1 MKKTIILL
9 GIVLFFS
16 SLFSDILLHH
26 EVPVSITPGEKLN
39 LTLEVRDGFSNIFNV
54 KVLYRESGSLS
65 FSELDME
72 RGSETDPVFSVAI
85 IDAGS
90 FQSGIEYYFMAEL
103 HDGNEKKL
111 PQINP
116 ELNPFRIIFEMPITE
131 QSGFVLLSPDYNYSD
146 ISNDILIA
154 ISFFAVEDQ
163 IEHSTIRFFYDGE
176 DVTSLAKVFSNM
188 IVYEVKNAK
197 PGKHNYNVTAMH
209 FDGRK
214 IKSKYWVTNIKEKIL
229 ELPLNLSGK
238 ATFTSY
244 IDNVASDSEEKE
256 DSSKWANFLMN
267 LSGSYKWLNFK
278 SKLYFSSLET
288 KWMQP
293 INRYN
298 LIFQVPHF
306 DLIAGDHTPDYGTFL
321 VSCKNIRG
329 IHSKL
334 HFKNFRMFFTAGSS
348 KRSVNGKA
356 FDDSTFTDEIIL
368 NHTAGTFQRN
378 SYSLRFESGNPQSF
392 TWGLGF
398 AKNKDDIESLKEIYY
413 RSSIDTTQTVLPE
426 DNIVVS
432 TDINLALFN
441 QRFVWGAE
449 AAMSYHN
456 INIIDGA
463 MSIEEIED
471 ELNQEINFPFDP
483 IDFENIFVVNKYL
496 VPFKPG
502 LSNMAYKTFLRA
514 FFYRNFLNVSY
525 TAIGTSFNSLS
536 TNYLQ
541 KDARIISINDN
552 INLMNNRL
560 AVSLGLNF
568 ISDNLYD
575 EKEVTTTSTNYF
587 VQTLYRPDD
596 KLFFKLGLN
605 NNNSKDDF
613 EQTTEDTLNTPI
625 DINTMSIIF
634 GVGYFVENMNLVPT
648 KFSLSFSNSA
658 NSDEVS
664 ESFNYKKNNIVLS
677 ASSKFTDI
685 PLKTTLS
692 YSLTLNDNSTLELD
706 EIANEDTLI
715 VQKSTYN
722 SLYLKGELE
731 LLDETL
737 KPYFNFRYTSFGGD
751 IDSQTTQMFNLG
763 TSYSIT
769 PATFVSTDM
778 GVKFYQN
785 KEIED
790 DNYSKFTW
798 KMKVSQKF

>member
-1 MKKTIILL
+1 MKKIIILL
-9 GIVLFFS
+9 GIILFFS
-16 SLFSDILLHH
+16 SLFCDILLHH
-26 EVPVSITPGEKLN
+26 DVPVSIKPGGKLD
-39 LTLEVRDGFSNIFNV
+39 LTLEVRDGFNDVFNI
-54 KVLYRESGSLS
+54 KTLYRESGSLS

-72 RGSETDPVFSVAI
+72 KGSETDPFFSITIA
-85 IDAGS
+85 DAGS
-90 FQSGIEYYFMAEL
+90 FQSGIEYYFIAVLNNGHE
-103 HDGNEKKL
+103 ETL

-116 ELNPFRIIFEMPITE
+116 QMNPFRIISEMPVAE

-146 ISNDILIA
+146 ISDDILIA
-154 ISFFAVEDQ
+154 ISFFALEDQ

-176 DVTSLAKVFSNM
+176 DVTSQAKVFSNM
-188 IVYEVKNAK
+188 IVYEVKNVK
-197 PGKHNYNVTAMH
+197 PGKHYYNITAIH
-209 FDGRK
+209 FDGRE
-214 IKSKYWVTNIKEKIL
+214 IKSNSWVTNVKDKIL

-244 IDNVASDSEEKE
+244 IDNVANDSEEKE
-256 DSSKWANFLMN
+256 DSDKWANFLMN
-267 LSGSYKWLNFK
+267 VGGSYEWLNFK
-278 SKLYFSSLET
+278 SKLDLSSLET

-293 INRYN
+293 VNRYN
-298 LIFQVPHF
+298 LVLQVPHL
-306 DLIAGDHTPDYGTFL
+306 DLIAGDYTPNYGTFL

-334 HFKNFRMFFTAGSS
+334 YSKNFRMFFTAGSS

-356 FDDSTFTDEIIL
+356 YDDSTATGEIVL

-398 AKNKDDIESLKEIYY
+398 AKNKDDIGSLKEIYY
-413 RSSIDTTQTVLPE
+413 RSSIDSSQTVLPE
-426 DNIVVS
+426 DNIVVN

-441 QRFVWGAE
+441 QRFIWGVE
-449 AAMSYHN
+449 AAMSYYN

-463 MSIEEIED
+463 VPLDSLD
-471 ELNQEINFPFDP
+471 QDVDFPFDP
-483 IDFENIFVVNKYL
+483 IDFEDFFVVNKYM

-514 FFYRNFLNVSY
+514 FFYRNFLNISY

-552 INLMNNRL
+552 VNLMDNRL

-568 ISDNLYD
+568 VSDNIYD

-605 NNNSKDDF
+605 SNNSRDDF
-613 EQTTEDTLNTPI
+613 ESTPEDSLNTPI
-625 DINTMSIIF
+625 DITTMNIF
-634 GVGYFVENMNLVPT
+634 FGAGYLVENMNLAPT
-648 KFSLSFSNSA
+648 KFSLSFNNSA
-658 NSDEVS
+658 NSDEVN
-664 ESFNYKKNNIVLS
+664 ESFDYKKNNIVLS

-685 PLKTTLS
+685 PLETTLS
-692 YSLTLNDNSTLELD
+692 YSLTLNDNSTF
-706 EIANEDTLI
+706 EDTLI
-715 VQKSTYN
+715 VQKSSYN
-722 SLYLKGELE
+722 SLYIKGELE

-751 IDSQTTQMFNLG
+751 IDPQTTQMFNLG

-769 PATFVSTDM
+769 SATSVSTDM
-778 GVKFYQN
+778 GMKFYQN

-798 KMKVSQKF
+798 KMKISQKF

>member
-1 MKKTIILL
+1 MKKIIILF
-9 GIVLFFS
+9 GIFLFFS
-16 SLFSDILLHH
+16 SLFSDLLLHH
-26 EVPVSITPGEKLN
+26 EVPVSISPGEKLD
-39 LTLEVRDGFSNIFNV
+39 LTLEVRDGFSDIFNI
-54 KVLYRESGSLS
+54 KVLYRENGSLS

-72 RGSETDPVFSVAI
+72 KGSETDPVFSVTIA
-85 IDAGS
+85 DAGS
-90 FQSGIEYYFMAEL
+90 FQSGIEYYFIAVL
-103 HDGNEKKL
+103 YDGNEETL

-116 ELNPFRIIFEMPITE
+116 ELNPFRIISEMPITG
-131 QSGFVLLSPDYNYSD
+131 QNGFVLLSPDYNYSD
-146 ISNDILIA
+146 ISNDFLIA

-176 DVTSLAKVFSNM
+176 DVTSQVKVFSNM

-197 PGKHNYNVTAMH
+197 PGKHYYNVTGMH
-209 FDGRK
+209 FDGSK
-214 IKSKYWVTNIKEKIL
+214 IKSKYWATNVKGKIL
-229 ELPLNLSGK
+229 ELPLNLSWK

-244 IDNVASDSEEKE
+244 MDNVTSDSEEKE
-256 DSSKWANFLMN
+256 DSDKWANFLMN
-267 LSGSYKWLNFK
+267 LSGSYKKLNFK
-278 SKLYFSSLET
+278 SKLYLSSLET

-293 INRYN
+293 VNRYN
-298 LIFQVPHF
+298 LILQIPHF
-306 DLIAGDHTPDYGTFL
+306 DLIAGDRTPDYGTFL

-334 HFKNFRMFFTAGSS
+334 HFKNFRMFVTAGSS

-356 FDDSTFTDEIIL
+356 FDDSTATGDIII

-378 SYSLRFESGNPQSF
+378 SYSLRFETGNPQCF

-398 AKNKDDIESLKEIYY
+398 AKNKDDIGSLKEIYY
-413 RSSIDTTQTVLPE
+413 RSSVDTTQTVLPE
-426 DNIVVS
+426 DNIVVN

-441 QRFVWGAE
+441 QRLVWGAE

-463 MSIEEIED
+463 MSIDEIEE
-471 ELNQEINFPFDP
+471 ELDQEIDFPFDP
-483 IDFENIFVVNKYL
+483 IDFEDIFIVNKYL

-541 KDARIISINDN
+541 TDARIISINDN

-568 ISDNLYD
+568 ISDNIYD

-587 VQTLYRPDD
+587 AQTLYRPDD
-596 KLFFKLGLN
+596 KLFFKLGFN
-605 NNNSKDDF
+605 NNNSKDDYESIEGDDSRF
-613 EQTTEDTLNTPI
+613 PVE
-625 DINTMSIIF
+625 INTMNLTF
-634 GVGYFVENMNLVPT
+634 GVGYFVENINLAPT
-648 KFSLSFSNSA
+648 KFSLSFNNSA
-658 NSDEVS
+658 NSDEVN
-664 ESFNYKKNNIVLS
+664 ESFDYKKNNVVLTANS
-677 ASSKFTDI
+677 RFTDI

-706 EIANEDTLI
+706 EITDEDTLI
-715 VQKSTYN
+715 VQKSSYN

-737 KPYFNFRYTSFGGD
+737 KPYFNFRYTYFGGD
-751 IDSQTTQMFNLG
+751 IDSQTTQMLNLG

-769 PATFVSTDM
+769 SATFVSTDM

-798 KMKVSQKF
+798 KMKISQKF

>member
-1 MKKTIILL
+1 MKKIIILL
-9 GIVLFFS
+9 GIILFFS
-16 SLFSDILLHH
+16 SLFCDILLHH
-26 EVPVSITPGEKLN
+26 DVPVSIKPGGKLD
-39 LTLEVRDGFSNIFNV
+39 LTLEVRDGFNDVFNI
-54 KVLYRESGSLS
+54 KTLYRESGSLS

-72 RGSETDPVFSVAI
+72 KGSETDPFFSITIA
-85 IDAGS
+85 DAGS
-90 FQSGIEYYFMAEL
+90 FQSGIEYYFIAVLNNGHE
-103 HDGNEKKL
+103 ETL

-116 ELNPFRIIFEMPITE
+116 QMNPFRIISEMPVAE

-146 ISNDILIA
+146 ISDDILIA
-154 ISFFAVEDQ
+154 ISFFALEDQ

-176 DVTSLAKVFSNM
+176 DVTSQAKVFSNM
-188 IVYEVKNAK
+188 IVYEVKNVK
-197 PGKHNYNVTAMH
+197 PGKHYYNITAIH
-209 FDGRK
+209 FDGRE
-214 IKSKYWVTNIKEKIL
+214 IKSNSWVTNVKDKIL

-244 IDNVASDSEEKE
+244 IDNVANDSEEKE
-256 DSSKWANFLMN
+256 DSDKWANFLMN
-267 LSGSYKWLNFK
+267 VGGSYEWLNFK
-278 SKLYFSSLET
+278 SKLDFSSLET

-293 INRYN
+293 VNRYN
-298 LIFQVPHF
+298 LVLQVPHL
-306 DLIAGDHTPDYGTFL
+306 DLIAGDYTPNYGTFL

-334 HFKNFRMFFTAGSS
+334 YSKNFRMFFTAGSS

-356 FDDSTFTDEIIL
+356 YDDSTATGEIVL

-398 AKNKDDIESLKEIYY
+398 AKNKDDIGSLKEIYY
-413 RSSIDTTQTVLPE
+413 RSSIDSSQTVLPE
-426 DNIVVS
+426 DNIVVN

-441 QRFVWGAE
+441 QRFIWGVE
-449 AAMSYHN
+449 AAMSYYN

-463 MSIEEIED
+463 VPLDSLD
-471 ELNQEINFPFDP
+471 QDVDFPFDP
-483 IDFENIFVVNKYL
+483 IDFEDFFVVNKYM

-514 FFYRNFLNVSY
+514 FFYRNFLNISY

-552 INLMNNRL
+552 VNLMDNRL

-568 ISDNLYD
+568 VSDNIYD

-605 NNNSKDDF
+605 SNNSRDDF
-613 EQTTEDTLNTPI
+613 ESTPEDSLNTPI
-625 DINTMSIIF
+625 DITTMNIF
-634 GVGYFVENMNLVPT
+634 FGAGYLVENMNLAPT
-648 KFSLSFSNSA
+648 KFSLSFNNSA
-658 NSDEVS
+658 NSDEVN
-664 ESFNYKKNNIVLS
+664 ESFDYKKNNIVLS

-685 PLKTTLS
+685 PLETTLS
-692 YSLTLNDNSTLELD
+692 YSLTLNDNSTF
-706 EIANEDTLI
+706 EDTLI
-715 VQKSTYN
+715 VQKSSYN
-722 SLYLKGELE
+722 SLYIKGELE

-751 IDSQTTQMFNLG
+751 IDPQTTQMFNLG

-769 PATFVSTDM
+769 SATSVSTDM
-778 GVKFYQN
+778 GMKFYQN

-798 KMKVSQKF
+798 KMKISQKF

>member
-1 MKKTIILL
+1 MKKIIIIV
-9 GIVLFFS
+9 GIFLFFTT
-16 SLFSDILLHH
+16 LFSEILLHH
-26 EVPVSITPGEKLN
+26 EVPVSITLREKLD
-39 LTLEVRDGFSNIFNV
+39 LTLEVRDGFSDIFNV

-65 FSELDME
+65 FSEIDME
-72 RGSETDPVFSVAI
+72 KGSETEPVFSVTIAE
-85 IDAGS
+85 AGS
-90 FQSGIEYYFMAEL
+90 FQSGIEYYFIAV
-103 HDGNEKKL
+103 HYDGNEETL

-116 ELNPFRIIFEMPITE
+116 ELNPFRIISEIPITE

-146 ISNDILIA
+146 ISNDFLIA
-154 ISFFAVEDQ
+154 ISFFSLEDQ
-163 IEHSTIRFFYDGE
+163 IEHSTIKFFYDGE
-176 DVTSLAKVFSNM
+176 DVTSQAKFFSNM

-209 FDGRK
+209 FDGHK
-214 IKSKYWVTNIKEKIL
+214 IKSKHWVTNVKEKML
-229 ELPLNLSGK
+229 ELPLNLGGK

-244 IDNVASDSEEKE
+244 MDNITSDSEENE
-256 DSSKWANFLMN
+256 DSDKWANYLMN
-267 LSGSYKWLNFK
+267 LSGSYKILNFK
-278 SKLYFSSLET
+278 SKLYLSSLET
-288 KWMQP
+288 KWMQSV
-293 INRYN
+293 NRYN
-298 LIFQVPHF
+298 LVFQIPHF

-334 HFKNFRMFFTAGSS
+334 HFKNFRMFVTAGSS

-356 FDDSTFTDEIIL
+356 FDDSTATGDITL

-378 SYSLRFESGNPQSF
+378 SYSLRFETGNPQNF

-398 AKNKDDIESLKEIYY
+398 AKNKDDIGSLKEMYY
-413 RSSIDTTQTVLPE
+413 RSSVDTSQTVLPE
-426 DNIVVS
+426 DNIVIN

-441 QRFVWGAE
+441 QRFIWGAE

-463 MSIEEIED
+463 MSIEEIEE
-471 ELNQEINFPFDP
+471 ELDQEIDFPFDP
-483 IDFENIFVVNKYL
+483 IDFENIFVVNKYI

-541 KDARIISINDN
+541 TDARIISINDN

-560 AVSLGLNF
+560 MVSLGLNF
-568 ISDNLYD
+568 VSDNIYD

-587 VQTLYRPDD
+587 FQTLYRPDN

-613 EQTTEDTLNTPI
+613 EQTTQDTLSTPI
-625 DINTMSIIF
+625 DINTMSIF
-634 GVGYFVENMNLVPT
+634 LGVGYFVENMILAPT

-664 ESFNYKKNNIVLS
+664 ESFDYKKNNIVLN

-685 PLKTTLS
+685 PLKTSLS

-706 EIANEDTLI
+706 ENNDEDTLI
-715 VQKSTYN
+715 VQKSSYN
-722 SLYLKGELE
+722 SLYLKGEFE

-751 IDSQTTQMFNLG
+751 IDSQNTQMFNLG
-763 TSYSIT
+763 TSYSFM
-769 PATFVSTDM
+769 PATYISTDM

-790 DNYSKFTW
+790 ENYSKFTW
-798 KMKVSQKF
+798 KMKISQKF

>member
-1 MKKTIILL
+1 MKKIIILL
-9 GIVLFFS
+9 GVFLFFS

-26 EVPVSITPGEKLN
+26 DVPVSITLGEKLD
-39 LTLEVRDGFSNIFNV
+39 LTLNVRDGFSDIFNV

-72 RGSETDPVFSVAI
+72 KGSETDPVFSVAI
-85 IDAGS
+85 TDAGS
-90 FQSGIEYYFMAEL
+90 FQSGIEYYFIAVLNNGTE
-103 HDGNEKKL
+103 ETL

-116 ELNPFRIIFEMPITE
+116 ELNPFRIISEIPIAE

-146 ISNDILIA
+146 ISKDILIA

-163 IEHSTIRFFYDGE
+163 IKHSTIRFFYDGE
-176 DVTSLAKVFSNM
+176 DVTSQAKVFSNM

-209 FDGRK
+209 FDGRE
-214 IKSKYWVTNIKEKIL
+214 IKSKYWVTNVKDKTL

-244 IDNVASDSEEKE
+244 LDNVASDSEEKE
-256 DSSKWANFLMN
+256 DSDKWANFLMN
-267 LSGSYKWLNFK
+267 LDGSYEWLNFK
-278 SKLYFSSLET
+278 TKMYFSSLET
-288 KWMQP
+288 KWRQP
-293 INRYN
+293 VNRYN
-298 LIFQVPHF
+298 LILQVPHL

-356 FDDSTFTDEIIL
+356 FDDTTYTGDIVL

-378 SYSLRFESGNPQSF
+378 SYSLRFESGNPQRF

-398 AKNKDDIESLKEIYY
+398 AKNKDDIGSLKEIYY

-426 DNIVVS
+426 DNIVVN

-441 QRFVWGAE
+441 QRFVWGVE

-463 MSIEEIED
+463 VPLDSLD
-471 ELNQEINFPFDP
+471 QEIDFPFDP
-483 IDFENIFVVNKYL
+483 IDFENIFVVNKYI

-514 FFYRNFLNVSY
+514 FFYRNFFNISY

-541 KDARIISINDN
+541 TDARIISINDN
-552 INLMNNRL
+552 VNLMNNRL

-568 ISDNLYD
+568 ISDNLHD

-605 NNNSKDDF
+605 SNNSRDDF
-613 EQTTEDTLNTPI
+613 EPTPEDTLSSPI
-625 DINTMSIIF
+625 DITTMNIFF
-634 GVGYFVENMNLVPT
+634 GVGYLVENMNLAPT
-648 KFSLSFSNSA
+648 KFSLSFNNSA
-658 NSDEVS
+658 NGDEVN
-664 ESFNYKKNNIVLS
+664 ESFDYKKNNIVLS

-692 YSLTLNDNSTLELD
+692 YSLTLNDNSTLI
-706 EIANEDTLI
+706 EIENEDPVTEQL
-715 VQKSTYN
+715 KSSYN

-751 IDSQTTQMFNLG
+751 IDPQTTQMFNLG

-769 PATFVSTDM
+769 PMTFVSTDM

-798 KMKVSQKF
+798 KMKISQKF